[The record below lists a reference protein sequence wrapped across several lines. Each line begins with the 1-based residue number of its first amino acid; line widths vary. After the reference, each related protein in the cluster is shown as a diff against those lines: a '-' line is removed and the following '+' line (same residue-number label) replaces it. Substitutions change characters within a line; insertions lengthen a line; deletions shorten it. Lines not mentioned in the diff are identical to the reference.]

1 MKKKGFT
8 LIELLAVIVV
18 LAIIALIATPI
29 VLNLVKTAKIGA
41 AEQSVTG
48 YVKAVENTIIKDMI
62 NNKEVSDGN
71 YKYNSIEAD
80 ISGKRPT
87 SGKYTVKNGKVE
99 SGNFCVDGYY
109 IEYKNGQSKYN
120 KDKECVNEVT
130 VLEKAEKLVYSNG
143 TCKTD
148 GTTYNY
154 MGGCYIKGAN
164 ESNYIWYNGFMWR
177 IMGINSDGTVRLINA
192 ENVTVLPQGVSNNKD
207 FVYATSKGYIND
219 WLNDYFYN
227 HLNDTKSI
235 IKEGNYFCS
244 ETTNE
249 TEITAGRTT
258 CTSGNEI
265 NAKVGIISADEYL
278 LADSASSYLNIKKYF
293 WTMTSYGIN
302 NSSMYEA
309 FKIESNGDLRHSS
322 VYPSEGY
329 GIRPI
334 INVESESI
342 ITKGDGTLSK
352 YFVLV
357 EDKGIDNN
365 NKKLKDITTSG
376 EYVNLEGNTYRVVS
390 KDDDGIKLVLDGSM
404 GESTYGKNNTFST
417 SSGIGEKL
425 NTTILNK
432 LNLSNSDK
440 IVETT
445 WYQGEI
451 TDDGPKYTDTL
462 KEINSVS
469 AKVGLMRIGEMLS
482 GQSFNKFSGNYWT
495 LNKKIDSYDNNTTQI
510 AWLIYNPCYFSIGYI
525 NNYQHT
531 DVSKDIRPV
540 IKVKNEITVMGG
552 NGTWDNPYEI

>member
-1 MKKKGFT
+1 MVK
-8 LIELLAVIVV
+8 EE
-18 LAIIALIATPI
+18 PI
-29 VLNLVKTAKIGA
+29 
-41 AEQSVTG
+41 Q
-48 YVKAVENTIIKDMI
+48 
-62 NNKEVSDGN
+62 DGN
-71 YKYNSIEAD
+71 YKYNSLKVD

-87 SGKYTVKNGKVE
+87 SGKYTIKNGKVE

-109 IEYKNGQSKYN
+109 IEYKGGTSKYN

-192 ENVTVLPQGVSNNKD
+192 ENVASLKYGERYNLVAKRYMEN
-207 FVYATSKGYIND
+207 KGYIND

-278 LADSASSYLNIKKYF
+278 LADSASSYLNIKKNF
-293 WTMTSYGIN
+293 WTMTPYGIYN
-302 NSSMYEA
+302 DYYKVFIIDDYDGNLKYE
-309 FKIESNGDLRHSS
+309 FSIISGGE
-322 VYPSEGY
+322 

-334 INVESESI
+334 INVESEFI

-417 SSGIGEKL
+417 SSGIGKTL
-425 NTTILNK
+425 NTTTLNK

-445 WYQGEI
+445 WY
-451 TDDGPKYTDTL
+451 
-462 KEINSVS
+462 
-469 AKVGLMRIGEMLS
+469 
-482 GQSFNKFSGNYWT
+482 
-495 LNKKIDSYDNNTTQI
+495 
-510 AWLIYNPCYFSIGYI
+510 
-525 NNYQHT
+525 
-531 DVSKDIRPV
+531 
-540 IKVKNEITVMGG
+540 KVKLLARVQNI
-552 NGTWDNPYEI
+552 PIR

>member
-18 LAIIALIATPI
+18 LAVIALIATPI

-48 YVKAVENTIIKDMI
+48 YVKAIENTIIKDMI
-62 NNKEVSDGN
+62 DDKNISDGT

-177 IMGINSDGTVRLINA
+177 IMGINSDGTVRLITD
-192 ENVTVLPQGVSNNKD
+192 ENVASLQYGERYNYVAKRYMENN
-207 FVYATSKGYIND
+207 GYVND

-227 HLNDTKSI
+227 HLNDTKNI
-235 IKEGNYFCS
+235 IKEGKYFCS
-244 ETTNE
+244 ENSISKLE
-249 TEITAGRTT
+249 GRTT
-258 CTSGNEI
+258 CTNGNEI
-265 NAKVGIISADEYL
+265 NAKVGIISFDEYL
-278 LADSASSYLNIKKYF
+278 LADSTSSYLNIAQDF
-293 WTMTSYGIN
+293 HTMTMNEHGN
-302 NSSMYEA
+302 A
-309 FKIESNGDLRHSS
+309 C
-322 VYPSEGY
+322 SEGSDHGVY
-329 GIRPI
+329 SALGVRPI

-342 ITKGDGTLSK
+342 ITKGDGTVSK

-357 EDKGIDNN
+357 EDKSIDNN
-365 NKKLKDITTSG
+365 NKILKDITTSG

-390 KDDDGIKLVLDGSM
+390 KDDDGIKLVLDGSA
-404 GESTYGKNNTFST
+404 GVSTYGANNTFST
-417 SSGIGEKL
+417 SSGIGKTL
-425 NTTILNK
+425 NTTTLNK

-445 WYQGEI
+445 WYQGFEFANAI
-451 TDDGPKYTDTL
+451 TSYKYTDIL
-462 KEINSVS
+462 NSTENPTV
-469 AKVGLMRIGEMLS
+469 AKVGLLRIGEMLS
-482 GQSFNKFSGNYWT
+482 GYSATMLTKNYTTEYSIKGLKNYWII
-495 LNKKIDSYDNNTTQI
+495 NKVGKNAYEVINDGRASETDPS
-510 AWLIYNPCYFSIGYI
+510 AKYNS
-525 NNYQHT
+525 
-531 DVSKDIRPV
+531 DVSIRPV

-552 NGTWDNPYEI
+552 NGTWNNPYEI

>member
-18 LAIIALIATPI
+18 LAVIALIATPI

-48 YVKAVENTIIKDMI
+48 YVKSIENTIIKSMV
-62 NNKEVSDGN
+62 KEEPVQDGN
-71 YKYNSIEAD
+71 YKYNSLKVD

-192 ENVTVLPQGVSNNKD
+192 ENVTVLPQGVSSNKD

-278 LADSASSYLNIKKYF
+278 LADSASSYLNIEKLF
-293 WTMTSYGIN
+293 WTMTPYGISSNIYEVFSIN
-302 NSSMYEA
+302 NVGELKYYSSN
-309 FKIESNGDLRHSS
+309 I
-322 VYPSEGY
+322 SEGK

-334 INVESESI
+334 INVDSESI
-342 ITKGDGTLSK
+342 ITNGDGTLSK

-357 EDKGIDNN
+357 EDKSIDNN

-451 TDDGPKYTDTL
+451 TGWGPKYTDTL

-482 GQSFNKFSGNYWT
+482 GQSFNKLSGYYWT
-495 LNKKIDSYDNNTTQI
+495 LNKMKDSYSTTQI
-510 AWLIYNPCYFSIGYI
+510 AWLITNPCDFSIGYI
-525 NNYQHT
+525 NNYSHT
-531 DVSKDIRPV
+531 DKSSDIRPV

-552 NGTWDNPYEI
+552 NGTWNNPYEI